1 MMYPLYVLCTFLG
14 TLQVATGVFDTSYYK
29 ILVDQTGGNF
39 SYWDMKCRGELNFK
53 SFQLVWYELSFRKF
67 QKRIKDR

>member
-1 MMYPLYVLCTFLG
+1 MKFEFFQEKGSGFKIMYPLYTLSTFLG

-29 ILVDQTGGNF
+29 ILVDQIRGNF

-53 SFQLVWYELSFRKF
+53 IF
-67 QKRIKDR
+67 

>member
-1 MMYPLYVLCTFLG
+1 MYPLYTLCTFLG

-39 SYWDMKCRGELNFK
+39 AYWDMKCRGELNFK
-53 SFQLVWYELSFRKF
+53 SFQLVWYVFSLREF
-67 QKRIKDR
+67 QKKIK